1 MAKDVQKD
9 SVREEIPRELYPGL
23 VRAMM
28 RRQAGL
34 SLRIAAIFLTMLFL
48 LPLFNYFWP
57 EYANARVGGFT
68 VSWLFLGVLFYPVT
82 WVLSWYFIRASDRI
96 EAQCADWRSLAK
108 GAPCAVPEEKETVG
122 SDAQ

>member
-1 MAKDVQKD
+1 MADDQKV

-23 VRAMM
+23 VRSMM

-34 SLRIAAIFLTMLFL
+34 SLAIAAIFLSMLFL

-57 EYANARVGGFT
+57 DYANARIGGFT
-68 VSWLFLGVLFYPVT
+68 VTWLFLGVLFYPVT

-96 EAQCADWRSLAK
+96 ESECADWRTLAK
-108 GAPCAVPEEKETVG
+108 GIPCATAEEKEAIG
-122 SDAQ
+122 SDVK